1 MALCAKGHRY
11 TPTTRHSRCPI
22 CEPGRN
28 KERNQDPYRKILLSS
43 RWQKTRK
50 LIQAR
55 DQGRCRLEGVG
66 EPCGGRIEVHHLISV
81 REAPERAYDPTNCVC
96 LCRLHHEDIEHGR
109 IVLADLGAILRGAP
123 T

>member
-11 TPTTRHSRCPI
+11 TRTSRNSRCPI
-22 CEPGRN
+22 CEPARN
-28 KERNQDPYRKILLSS
+28 RERAADPYRKILFSA

-66 EPCGGRIEVHHLISV
+66 EGCGGRIEVHHLVSV
-81 REAPERAYDPTNCVC
+81 RQQPERAYDPTNCAC

-109 IVLADLGAILRGAP
+109 IKLDEVSAVF
-123 T
+123 